1 MKDNFKIW
9 CETNE
14 QRDAVLE
21 ELEHMNI
28 KWAEGQK
35 ATEWDLVSDAPI
47 GLAIEERK
55 IVEVVG
61 KDFFE
66 FAHFCKSLKE
76 IKAEDFLKVNECI
89 VIYRKDNE
97 VIALDKRTGNRGV
110 AKCNPVDEFNFET
123 GAKLAFERLMPP
135 EEPKVYNGK
144 FVVTAPAK
152 DLTVGRIYEIKD
164 GYFTNDEGKRFPL
177 STPIE
182 DSNDLRDYFLSSGL
196 HTRKRGYNW
205 MGVKFIEVVE

>member
-21 ELEHMNI
+21 KLEHMNI
-28 KWAEGQK
+28 RWAEGQK
-35 ATEWDLVSDAPI
+35 ATGYEFVSDAPM
-47 GLAIEERK
+47 GLVVEERE
-55 IVEVVG
+55 IVEVSG
-61 KDFFE
+61 KASFE
-66 FAHFCKSLKE
+66 FAHFCKSLTA
-76 IKAEDFLKVNECI
+76 IKAEDFLNVNECI

-97 VIALDKRTGNRGV
+97 VIALDKRTGNKGV
-110 AKCNPVDEFNFET
+110 ARCNPADEFNFET
-123 GAKLAFERLMPP
+123 GAKLAFERLMSP

-164 GYFTNDEGKRFPL
+164 GYFTNDEGKRFP
-177 STPIE
+177 SIAPIE
-182 DSNDLRDYFLSSGL
+182 DLDDLKDYFLMAGY

-205 MGVKFIEVVE
+205 NGVEFVEVVE